1 MRISDWSSDVCS
13 SDLLDGAVGGA
24 LTSTLN
30 ARFALQTI
38 QQGSG
43 PQTNY
48 VTGNRIGKVDRTNGR
63 LQLQWEA
70 NDAITMLL
78 NPHKGYDRSDTALYK
93 ADTVLTVDED
103 VYADQARVAGPGIGP
118 RMELESADASLTVN
132 WTLAQRLSLTSI

>member
-78 NPHKGYDRSDTALYK
+78 NLHKGYDRSDTALYK
-93 ADTVLTVDED
+93 ADNVLTAEED
-103 VYADQARVAGPGIGP
+103 VYADQARVAGAGLDP
-118 RMELESADASLTVN
+118 RSEEHTSELQSLMRISYAV
-132 WTLAQRLSLTSI
+132 